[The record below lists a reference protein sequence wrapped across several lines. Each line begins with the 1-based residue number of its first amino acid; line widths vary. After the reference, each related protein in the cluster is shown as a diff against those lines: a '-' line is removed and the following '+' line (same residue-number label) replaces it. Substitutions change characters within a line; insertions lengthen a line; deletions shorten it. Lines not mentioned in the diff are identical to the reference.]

1 MVAPRGRTP
10 AAGIMVASD
19 RPAAVAGVTD
29 DTDERVPML
38 LFCVAVGR
46 DQTMTKGAC
55 VVGLA
60 LLAGLAPA
68 VAAGLAG
75 SAEAAELVAM
85 VEAVEGGAPGVEE
98 LEPLELGREVALR
111 RGDRIVLGYLDS
123 CTRET
128 VAGPGVVRIGKS
140 ESAVEGASLVD
151 RRTVDCAGATQV
163 GMSSGTGAALRLRS
177 LKPAANAAHE
187 PAASGADAARAMR
200 AMRDRQTLGTATH
213 RQPVLLLI
221 DPASQVVLQPLEEQG
236 ESRRLRARESL
247 VDTREGTG
255 PLEPG
260 LWLARRGAAAMVFE
274 VRGDAG
280 EGSAT
285 KAERL
290 VRF

>member
-1 MVAPRGRTP
+1 MVAP
-10 AAGIMVASD
+10 D
-19 RPAAVAGVTD
+19 RPDAVAGVTD
-29 DTDERVPML
+29 DTDERVRML

-46 DQTMTKGAC
+46 DWTMAKGAC

-68 VAAGLAG
+68 VAGGPAG
-75 SAEAAELVAM
+75 SAAAAELVAM
-85 VEAVEGGAPGVEE
+85 VEAVEGGTPGVEE

-123 CTRET
+123 CARET
-128 VAGPGVVRIGKS
+128 LEGPGVVRIGASRS
-140 ESAVEGASLVD
+140 EIEGASLVD
-151 RRTVDCAGATQV
+151 RRTVDCRGTAG
-163 GMSSGTGAALRLRS
+163 SGLGSGNSAALRLRS
-177 LKPAANAAHE
+177 LKPAGQDGAA
-187 PAASGADAARAMR
+187 AAPSGADAARAMR

-213 RQPVLLLI
+213 RQPVLLLV

-236 ESRRLRARESL
+236 ESRRLRVRDHL
-247 VDTREGTG
+247 VDTRDGTG

>member
-1 MVAPRGRTP
+1 MVAP
-10 AAGIMVASD
+10 D
-19 RPAAVAGVTD
+19 RPDAVAGVTD
-29 DTDERVPML
+29 DTDERVRML

-46 DQTMTKGAC
+46 DWTMAKGAC

-68 VAAGLAG
+68 VAGGPTG
-75 SAEAAELVAM
+75 SATAAELVAM
-85 VEAVEGGAPGVEE
+85 VEAVEGGTPGVEE

-123 CTRET
+123 CARET
-128 VAGPGVVRIGKS
+128 LEGPGVVRIGASRS
-140 ESAVEGASLVD
+140 EIEGASLVD

-177 LKPAANAAHE
+177 LKPQGAPAHE
-187 PAASGADAARAMR
+187 GAAAVSGADAARAMR

-213 RQPVLLLI
+213 RQPVILLI
-221 DPASQVVLQPLEEQG
+221 DPAPQVVLQPLEEQG
-236 ESRRLRARESL
+236 ESRRLRARDSL

-260 LWLARRGAAAMVFE
+260 LWLARRGAATMVFE